1 MSSSVLSL
9 VLYTMLGAAV
19 ALGLT
24 AGQMQSGADLT
35 TRRVGDAIQYT
46 SGCHTVED
54 MTRLARSEDFRGLA
68 DKLVREG
75 KCFQMPSPAAA
86 VLKKWRSG
94 PYKILDLH
102 AASVWQILDQ
112 FGDVEF
118 ALFFDLGGPHEAQ
131 QDAS

>member
-54 MTRLARSEDFRGLA
+54 MTRLARAGDFRGLGGE
-68 DKLVREG
+68 LLREG
-75 KCFQMPSPAAA
+75 KCFQMPLPAAA
-86 VLKKWRSG
+86 VLKKWLSG
-94 PYKILDLH
+94 PYSIGVGR
-102 AASVWQILDQ
+102 AASIWRIVDQ

-118 ALFFDLGGPHEAQ
+118 ILIYDLGGPHEAQ
-131 QDAS
+131 RDAS